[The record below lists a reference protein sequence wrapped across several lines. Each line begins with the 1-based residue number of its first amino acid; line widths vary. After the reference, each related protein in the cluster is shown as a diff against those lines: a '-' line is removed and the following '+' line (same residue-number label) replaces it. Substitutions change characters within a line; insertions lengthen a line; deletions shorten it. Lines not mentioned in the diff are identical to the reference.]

1 MTTDIDFPAGTRV
14 PAPSAPPAAAEPA
27 PPAAPPATD
36 LLPFAWETDPAGP
49 DLGERETIFRFPAA
63 DDPSPGTARVL
74 IMAIWSSI
82 LGLAGV
88 GVGLRAFAAVLGGS
102 APGWYVPLL
111 ALTGLSGVALVV
123 GAFLSV
129 HRRFVPWFLLLMAA
143 GPLVGDIM
151 LATSY

>member
-1 MTTDIDFPAGTRV
+1 VTTDIDIPSGTRAPEPLAPPAPAG
-14 PAPSAPPAAAEPA
+14 SAPPGR
-27 PPAAPPATD
+27 D
-36 LLPFAWETDPAGP
+36 LLPFAWEADPHDH
-49 DLGERETIFRFPAA
+49 DLGERETVFRFPAA

-74 IMAIWSSI
+74 IMAIWASM

-88 GVGLRAFAAVLGGS
+88 GVGLRAFVAVFSGS

>member
-1 MTTDIDFPAGTRV
+1 VTTDIDIPADTRT
-14 PAPSAPPAAAEPA
+14 
-27 PPAAPPATD
+27 AAPPAPAPGQD
-36 LLPFAWETDPAGP
+36 LLPFDWEHDPGGP

-63 DDPSPGTARVL
+63 GDPTPGTARIL
-74 IMAIWSSI
+74 IMSIYASI

-88 GVGLRAFAAVLGGS
+88 GVGLRAFMPVLGGT

-129 HRRFVPWFLLLMAA
+129 HRRFIPWFLLLCAA

>member
-1 MTTDIDFPAGTRV
+1 VTTDIDISPGTRAPEPLAAPAPAG
-14 PAPSAPPAAAEPA
+14 SAPPGQ
-27 PPAAPPATD
+27 D
-36 LLPFAWETDPAGP
+36 LLPFAWEADSYGQ

-74 IMAIWSSI
+74 IMAIWASL

-88 GVGLRAFAAVLGGS
+88 GVGLRAFVAVFGGT

>member
-1 MTTDIDFPAGTRV
+1 VTTDIDTPTVTRT
-14 PAPSAPPAAAEPA
+14 
-27 PPAAPPATD
+27 AAPPAPAPTPD
-36 LLPFAWETDPAGP
+36 LLPFAWEPEPGAP
-49 DLGERETIFRFPAA
+49 DLGERETVFRFPAA
-63 DDPSPGTARVL
+63 NDPTPGTARLL
-74 IMAIWSSI
+74 IMSIYASI

-88 GVGLRAFAAVLGGS
+88 GVGLRAFLPVLSGS

-129 HRRFVPWFLLLMAA
+129 HRRFIPWFLLLCAA

-151 LATSY
+151 LAMAY